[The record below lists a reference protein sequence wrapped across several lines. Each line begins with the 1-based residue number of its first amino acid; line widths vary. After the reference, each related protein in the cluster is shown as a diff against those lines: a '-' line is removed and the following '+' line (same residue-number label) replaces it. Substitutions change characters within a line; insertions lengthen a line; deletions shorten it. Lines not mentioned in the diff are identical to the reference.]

1 MPPADRRLLR
11 HLVIAVTLKLFAL
24 LLLWWLFFH
33 PHPAAREDAATRTAD
48 HILGT
53 SPRQGEPL

>member
-1 MPPADRRLLR
+1 MTPADRRLLR
-11 HLVIAVTLKLFAL
+11 HLVTAVTVKLFAL

-33 PHPAAREDAATRTAD
+33 APPAAREDPAPRTAD

-53 SPRQGEPL
+53 PPRQGEPL